1 MVSDAELSFADR
13 AGRFYTRQYGFPP
26 VTGRL
31 LGFLAVC
38 EPPEQTIADLAS
50 ALRASRSAIT
60 GAVRQLED
68 FGAVQRGRAAGDR
81 VDRVSLDPAGLEPR
95 GFDPAE
101 YRQQAALAR
110 EALAL
115 RPDASPQRQAVLR
128 EAAALSDFLAA
139 RLPEVLAEWRAMRD
153 AGTSR

>member
-13 AGRFYTRQYGFPP
+13 AGRFYTRQYGLPP

-38 EPPEQTIADLAS
+38 EPPEQTIADLAA

-60 GAVRQLED
+60 GAVRQLES

-110 EALAL
+110 EALDL
-115 RPDASPQRQAVLR
+115 RPDASPQRRAVLE
-128 EAAALSDFLAA
+128 EAAALSDFLAST
-139 RLPEVLAEWRAMRD
+139 LPEVLAEWRAQRE
-153 AGTSR
+153 AANSR